1 MIQILCDK
9 NFRFKKNIGN
19 ESSIESNNE
28 STLNDI
34 DHKPKIKIEKD
45 TTIEKQQKKKSKSCD
60 QSCCP
65 DHHQNNQKTMKN
77 KIEMNTSFDDQP
89 HSCCPDHHK
98 IRFNNQ
104 TSTLQISPSFNLK
117 SNQKSTPNNC
127 AYTNRPKQSMF
138 SPQQH
143 SSTQTAK
150 SQLDVKVDIE
160 CQNDSDNETF
170 HSL

>member
-1 MIQILCDK
+1 
-9 NFRFKKNIGN
+9 
-19 ESSIESNNE
+19 
-28 STLNDI
+28 
-34 DHKPKIKIEKD
+34 
-45 TTIEKQQKKKSKSCD
+45 
-60 QSCCP
+60 
-65 DHHQNNQKTMKN
+65 MKN

-150 SQLDVKVDIE
+150 SQSDVKVDIE

-170 HSL
+170 HSM